1 MYERTDDHGKRLAN
15 QAFYQR
21 ILITEDEKAAIQLNE
36 PFAALAPNDV
46 RCSNTYDLVDAGGLS
61 PNTWDRLEWLSSA
74 WEHRHNGVSRASSHR
89 GLTPSLVWFRTRRD
103 GLEHL

>member
-1 MYERTDDHGKRLAN
+1 MYERIDDHGKRLAN

-46 RCSNTYDLVDAGGLS
+46 RCSSTSDLVDLGGFE
-61 PNTWDRLEWLSSA
+61 PPTF
-74 WEHRHNGVSRASSHR
+74 
-89 GLTPSLVWFRTRRD
+89 SLRTRRATNCAI
-103 GLEHL
+103 GP